1 MAKKIQIVLDCE
13 DSLKKKAAYTFQTFF
28 EVLGL
33 DCCLSSPTEVSSA
46 DVVIW
51 YGHERPS
58 LDGHVL
64 FICASRE
71 AQSLFHKKLRLGMS
85 KTKKIA
91 LDGEDSLALFFD
103 EEFRKNPAVVVSGDN
118 RCRTIHVDII
128 ASAFYFLSC
137 WQEITSPERDRHE
150 RFPASASLQHRH
162 SLLHLP
168 IVNQHIMLLR
178 KELEG
183 LSGQRL
189 PQLPRFAGRDFAVC
203 MTHDVDYLR
212 KWTLGIVYR
221 ELVQYFLLG
230 REGGDFGR
238 RLKRLRAFL
247 KALSVQGDPYRSSIG
262 RILKLEKE
270 SGVHS
275 TFYCKTGVT
284 SRHDVSYRLSDGYGQ
299 SLLKMLAGD
308 GHEVGL
314 HPSYN
319 TFLDRKRMRVEQE
332 RLECALHV
340 KPVGVRQHFLR
351 FRIPE
356 TWKIQAELGFVHDA
370 TLGFSDHEG
379 FRAAICQPFR
389 PYDADNDGVIPIWEI
404 PLLLMDGTLQ
414 SYRNKSADESLE
426 IIKNLIMTVKK
437 YHGVGVL
444 LFHNTC
450 YDGLDFP
457 GWGSVFEESLR
468 FSMEEGAFV
477 GSASEILNSYL
488 ETSIP
493 PLHA

>member
-1 MAKKIQIVLDCE
+1 MAIAVQVVLDCE
-13 DSLKKKAAYTFQTFF
+13 DSFKKKATYTFDTFF
-28 EVLGL
+28 QVLGL
-33 DCCLSSPTEVSSA
+33 SYRVSSPEDASSA

-51 YGHERPS
+51 YGHERPNV
-58 LDGHVL
+58 DGRVL
-64 FICASRE
+64 FIHAIRE
-71 AQSLFHKKLRLGMS
+71 AQSLFQKKLRLATS
-85 KTKKIA
+85 EARRIA

-103 EEFRKNPAVVVSGDN
+103 QEFRKNPAAVVSGDDQ
-118 RCRTIHVDII
+118 CRLVRVDII

-137 WQEITSPERDRHE
+137 WQEITSSERDRHE
-150 RFPASASLQHRH
+150 RLPASASLQHRH
-162 SLLHLP
+162 GILHLP
-168 IVNQHIMLLR
+168 IVNQYIMLLHR
-178 KELEG
+178 ELER

-189 PQLPRFAGRDFAVC
+189 PLLPRFAGRDFAIC

-230 REGGDFGR
+230 RKDGDLGT
-238 RLKRLRAFL
+238 RLERLRAFL
-247 KALSVQGDPYRSSIG
+247 KALSVLDDPYRSSIR
-262 RILKLEKE
+262 RILNHEKE

-275 TFYCKTGVT
+275 TFYFKTGVT

-299 SLLKMLAGD
+299 SLLKTLAGD

-319 TFLDRKRMRVEQE
+319 TFLSREKMKGEKE
-332 RLECALHV
+332 RLEGALRV

-379 FRAAICQPFR
+379 FRAAICHPFH
-389 PYDADNDGVIPIWEI
+389 PYDTDNDEVISIWEI
-404 PLLLMDGTLQ
+404 PLLVMDGTFQ
-414 SYRNKSADESLE
+414 SYRSKSADESIE
-426 IIKNLIMTVKK
+426 TIKNLIRTVKK

-450 YDGLDFP
+450 YDELDYP
-457 GWGSVFEESLR
+457 GWGRVFEESLR
-468 FSMEEGAFV
+468 FSLEEGAYV

-488 ETSIP
+488 DTSP
-493 PLHA
+493 PSLDA